1 MAEVTLQVK
10 VLREQVDKL
19 QADIEKLRNTK
30 IDISAKEMTQNLKEA
45 QGAISSVN
53 GELSKTVRVFDA
65 NGDLTKGVDEFK
77 EGVATTVQV
86 THKLNEET
94 GQLEKTQ
101 TRVTH
106 NIAKEQKEAAKAQE
120 DHADEVKK
128 TNEEVKKQG
137 LLYDILGRSVSDF
150 ILRMT
155 AYRAVYAGIRAIT
168 NGFKEALETLK
179 AVDDEL
185 VTVRKVTGFD
195 AAQMADVEEQAYA
208 VASKYGSSAADY
220 VSGVAAFARAGYKE
234 LSGDLAE
241 LAEKTQIVGDT
252 TAEVA
257 QQFLLSVDAAYKYRG
272 NVEELQKVLDGANEI
287 DNKYATSI
295 EKIAEGMG
303 IVAPVAAQMHVGV
316 DELAASIGTITAVTQ
331 RTGTETARAL
341 RALFLNIVGD
351 TKTEIDEGVTWTT
364 GEIEGLRD
372 IVKVYASD
380 AYKHAQ
386 EMQTII
392 DPMEAMAGL
401 AKSVKDG
408 VLSEAEL
415 MQMVSDIGGKL
426 RTSQLLALINNWDM
440 YESMLN
446 DYRNAYGSADKEIEN
461 AMDSWTR
468 KANVLKNTWTEFVK
482 TGLDSDLFK
491 GGLDLLTTIVER
503 LGTLPGTLARILPF
517 ITALKLH
524 DMAKDMSDVANSS
537 SHLVKWFDQIGI
549 SASGLNIAAG
559 AVAALGVAW
568 SVYSYIVEDAK
579 RKHEE
584 LVKQIYEEADAAK
597 ASSENILTL
606 YADFNSA
613 TEGSDTLTESA
624 LKLAEALGT
633 DIPEGAEAARKALQD
648 LTMEEMNRSLDKL
661 NAARNTAQQ
670 EFIAS
675 SRDNALYG
683 TFWGSSGSN
692 ATVNQLWGNLLNN
705 SKYYS
710 LPNEMGTRNFLPTDL
725 QTLQEYRKEL
735 ENIVAV
741 TEELARTT
749 GDNDLLNTDYY
760 QWAKEYINETA
771 EAFEKMNSAAADY
784 DYAELQK
791 KLLEYTNTIK
801 VDSVEAYERLIQT
814 IQLKN
819 RSSDEER
826 DALIALAEQYYP
838 QYIQKV
844 DEAQAAADNHT
855 EAVKAE
861 TSTLFENQQALDE
874 NASASD
880 RAAAAKRDAEN
891 AVRDFIPV
899 LFDEQN
905 ELTEAGKAAL
915 IASDYLADL
924 TKAEL
929 EAKQEAMQANYANL
943 RAQLAGVAT
952 DALKAAYALLAMEA
966 AAMESDGKLDMN
978 AANKLKN
985 KAGTALD
992 LLSQIQALERQMNSV
1007 SVQQTKV
1014 SSYGTQSSS
1023 SSKSSSSYSKSKSS
1037 NSGSSSGSYSKSKS
1051 SNPNYNSGKSS
1062 SSSSGSR
1069 SSSSGSSGYSSSYH
1083 SSIEEEDER
1092 LKALQYRITLLKSE
1106 LSLMQERGDSEEDII
1121 AKMREIQQALKNEED
1136 YLASIKGDQATINGL
1151 TQEWWQYQNKISDMM
1166 DKQAEAA
1173 EKQAEALQSALEAQR
1188 ALNNAMKDRSVRYYN
1203 AQTGQWEWGA
1213 NQQNVNSAR
1222 DKLQSAIAAAGF
1234 NDLNEWGLY
1243 YNVIAFQEMKDAMG
1257 GLFHYPGLGSSWD
1270 TPKIPRGGVTNNSG
1284 VNNYGATYN
1293 FQGITLTE
1301 DMARGTSVYELA
1313 RLSRG
1318 LVLHNSNY

>member
-168 NGFKEALETLK
+168 NGFKEALDTLK

-195 AAQMADVEEQAYA
+195 PAQMAQVEEQAYA

-252 TAEVA
+252 TADVA
-257 QQFLLSVDAAYKYRG
+257 QQFLLSVDAAYKYKG
-272 NVEELQKVLDGANEI
+272 NVEELQKVLDGANEL

-316 DELAASIGTITAVTQ
+316 DELAASIGTVTAVTQ
-331 RTGTETARAL
+331 RSGTETARAL

-351 TKTEIDEGVTWTT
+351 TKTEIEEGVTWTT
-364 GEIEGLRD
+364 GEIEGLSD
-372 IVKVYASD
+372 IIKVYAKD
-380 AYKHAQ
+380 AYDAAQ
-386 EMQTII
+386 ATGSII
-392 DPMEAMAGL
+392 DPMEAMKGL
-401 AKSVKDG
+401 SKSLKDG
-408 VLSEAEL
+408 LLTEQEL

-524 DMAKDMSDVANSS
+524 DMAKDITDVANSS

-670 EFIAS
+670 EFITAS
-675 SRDNALYG
+675 RENAPKGLYLGSGGDNEEINRLWLDLSTNSR
-683 TFWGSSGSN
+683 
-692 ATVNQLWGNLLNN
+692 
-705 SKYYS
+705 YYS
-710 LPNEMGTRNFLPTDL
+710 NPLTTSHFIANDL
-725 QTLQEYRKEL
+725 ETIKEYRAEI
-735 ENIVAV
+735 ENIITV

-749 GDNDLLNTDYY
+749 GDQDLLNTDYY
-760 QWAKEYINETA
+760 KWAKRYINDTA
-771 EAFEKMNSAAADY
+771 EAFEKMNSAASDY

-791 KLLEYTNTIK
+791 KLLEYTSTIK

-844 DEAQAAADNHT
+844 DEAQEAADNHT

-992 LLSQIQALERQMNSV
+992 LLSQIQALERQMNNV

-1014 SSYGTQSSS
+1014 SSYGTQD

-1083 SSIEEEDER
+1083 SSIAEEDER

-1301 DMARGTSVYELA
+1301 DLARGTSVYELA

>member
-19 QADIEKLRNTK
+19 QSDIEKLRNTK
-30 IDISAKEMTQNLKEA
+30 IDISAREMTQNLKEA

-53 GELSKTVRVFDA
+53 GELSKTIRVFDA
-65 NGDLTKGVDEFK
+65 NGDLQKGVDEFQD
-77 EGVATTVQV
+77 GIATTVRV
-86 THKLNEET
+86 TSKLNEET

-137 LLYDILGRSVSDF
+137 ILYDILGRSVSDF

-168 NGFKEALETLK
+168 NGFKEALDTLK

-195 AAQMADVEEQAYA
+195 PAQMAQVEEQAYA

-257 QQFLLSVDAAYKYRG
+257 QQFLLSVDAAYKYKG

-372 IVKVYASD
+372 VIKIYAKD
-380 AYKHAQ
+380 AYDAA
-386 EMQTII
+386 EAMGSII
-392 DPMEAMAGL
+392 DPMEAMKGL
-401 AKSVKDG
+401 SQSLKDG
-408 VLSEAEL
+408 LLTEQEL

-461 AMDSWTR
+461 AMDSWSR

-482 TGLDSDLFK
+482 TSLNSDLFK
-491 GGLDLLTTIVER
+491 GLLDFLTNIVER
-503 LGTLPGTLARILPF
+503 LGTLTGTVARLAPF
-517 ITALKLH
+517 LAAIKLKE
-524 DMAKDMSDVANSS
+524 MAKDIKNAAESS
-537 SHLVKWFDQIGI
+537 SLLVKWFDKLGV
-549 SASGLNIAAG
+549 SSTGLNIAAG

-584 LVKQIYEEADAAK
+584 LVAGIYEEADAAK
-597 ASSENILTL
+597 DSSENIMTL

-613 TEGSDTLTESA
+613 TEGSDALTEA
-624 LKLAEALGT
+624 AQKLAEALGT

-648 LTMEEMNRSLDKL
+648 LTMEELNRSLDKL

-670 EFIAS
+670 EFITSAS
-675 SRDNALYG
+675 ENAPYG
-683 TFWGSSGSN
+683 TFWGNSGDN
-692 ATVNQLWGNLLNN
+692 AQVNQLWRDLLNN
-705 SKYYS
+705 GRYYS
-710 LPNEMGTRNFLPTDL
+710 EPNEMGTRNFLAKDL
-725 QTLQEYRKEL
+725 ETLKEYRAEI
-735 ENIVAV
+735 ENIIAV

-838 QYIQKV
+838 QYTQKV
-844 DEAQAAADNHT
+844 NEADEAATNHT
-855 EAVKAE
+855 ESVKNE
-861 TSTLFENQQALDE
+861 TDALFANQDALDE

-880 RAAAAKRDAEN
+880 RVAAAKRDAEA
-891 AVRDFIPV
+891 AVRDFIPA
-899 LFDEQN
+899 LFDEEN

-929 EAKQEAMQANYANL
+929 EARQEAAQANYASL

-952 DALKAAYALLAMEA
+952 DALKAAYALIALETAYLETNQI
-966 AAMESDGKLDMN
+966 DMN
-978 AANKLKN
+978 EARRLQN
-985 KAGTALD
+985 KAGNAYDILR
-992 LLSQIQALERQMNSV
+992 QIEKLEAEMSSI
-1007 SVQQTKV
+1007 SVQSTKV
-1014 SSYGTQSSS
+1014 ASYGTQSSS

-1037 NSGSSSGSYSKSKS
+1037 YSGSSGGSYSKSRS
-1051 SNPNYNSGKSS
+1051 SNPNYSSSSGRSS

-1069 SSSSGSSGYSSSYH
+1069 SIYSGSSGSYG
-1083 SSIEEEDER
+1083 STEDAKLE
-1092 LKALQYRITLLKSE
+1092 ALQDRISLLKSE
-1106 LSLMQERGDSEEDII
+1106 LALMQERGDSEEDLI
-1121 AKMREIQQALKNEED
+1121 AKMREIQQALLNEEN
-1136 YLASIKGDQATINGL
+1136 YLKSIKGDQTTINGL
-1151 TQEWWQYQNKISDMM
+1151 AKEWWQYENQISDMM
-1166 DKQAEAA
+1166 EKQASDA
-1173 EKQAEALQSALEAQR
+1173 EKQAEALQKAVDAQI

-1213 NQQNVNSAR
+1213 NQQNIDSARSAR
-1222 DKLQSAIAAAGF
+1222 DSAIAAAGF

-1243 YNVIAFQEMKDAMG
+1243 LSVLAAQGLKGSLGGMTHPPGIGAWDAPM
-1257 GLFHYPGLGSSWD
+1257 L
-1270 TPKIPRGGVTNNSG
+1270 PRGSVTTNTG
-1284 VNNYGATYN
+1284 VNNYGSTYN

-1301 DMARGTSVYELA
+1301 DQARGTSVYELA

-1318 LVLHNSNY
+1318 LVLHNSTY